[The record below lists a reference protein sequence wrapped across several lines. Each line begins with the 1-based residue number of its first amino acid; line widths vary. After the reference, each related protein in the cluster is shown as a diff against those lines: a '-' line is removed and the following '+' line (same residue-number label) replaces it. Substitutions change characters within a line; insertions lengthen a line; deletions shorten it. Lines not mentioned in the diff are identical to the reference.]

1 MATINGKR
9 FWKVTQGSSTATVTA
24 ADYEGAKERAA
35 YLGFH
40 KPDSIVPKA
49 S

>member
-1 MATINGKR
+1 MATLNGKR
-9 FWKVTQGSSTATVTA
+9 FWKVTQGSSVATVTA
-24 ADYEGAKERAA
+24 ADYEAAKERAA

-40 KPDSIVPKA
+40 KPDSIVLKA